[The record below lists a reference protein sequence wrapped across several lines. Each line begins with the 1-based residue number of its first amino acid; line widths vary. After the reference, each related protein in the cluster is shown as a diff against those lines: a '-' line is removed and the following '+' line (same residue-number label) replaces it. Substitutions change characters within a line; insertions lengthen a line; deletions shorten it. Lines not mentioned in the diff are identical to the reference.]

1 MLTSRI
7 VLGSRP
13 LRLKNQWHIILLVRT
28 AKPQQCDL
36 GEAKRVRQ
44 KGKQKEGASATLH
57 SGGATAAIAREKLST
72 FGARMSLLDRILA
85 EGLPADPITRP
96 RRITM

>member
-1 MLTSRI
+1 MCSHVDIEDRVRI
-7 VLGSRP
+7 SASATQ
-13 LRLKNQWHIILLVRT
+13 NQWHIILLVRT

-44 KGKQKEGASATLH
+44 KGKQKEGASAR
-57 SGGATAAIAREKLST
+57 SRATASAAREKLST

-85 EGLPADPITRP
+85 EGLPADPITHGA
-96 RRITM
+96 

>member
-1 MLTSRI
+1 MSAFAS
-7 VLGSRP
+7 V
-13 LRLKNQWHIILLVRT
+13 KQWCNILLVRT
-28 AKPQQCDL
+28 AKPQHDL

-85 EGLPADPITRP
+85 EGLPADPITHGA
-96 RRITM
+96 